1 MFKIA
6 TPTGIETHTINN
18 ISFTTWEEELQSYP
32 SKFKQKHSITLFGDF
47 RNFLETWA
55 SCKENGFLKNFL
67 IEGSK
72 LAVQARNGDL
82 PLETLLFYIQTLQ
95 TIVSKK

>member
-6 TPTGIETHTINN
+6 TPAGTETHTIN
-18 ISFTTWEEELQSYP
+18 FTTWEEELQSYP
-32 SKFKQKHSITLFGDF
+32 SKFKQKHSIALFADF
-47 RNFLETWA
+47 RNFLETWV
-55 SCKENGFLKNFL
+55 SYKEDGFLKNFL

-72 LAVQARNGDL
+72 LAQQARNGDIS
-82 PLETLLFYIQTLQ
+82 LETLLFYIETLQ